1 MTDGRGIVDWLLS
14 RPGSALEPLFRTD
27 GNLAVRTENYGR
39 DLRPVL
45 CRHPR
50 MERAMIDLVEQG
62 LADPRWEGILYVM
75 GCGPKP
81 SFSPLYVG
89 KAERRGRKNSTNA
102 IFRDIGANR
111 RMFGRWGDDYAY
123 HNGDLSHALFRF
135 QAHRPVTSTYQR
147 WATTLF
153 ASSDPPQLRAPVA
166 LYLLPWY
173 RGDVGPTWVRLSLP
187 TLEETVIGYAV
198 VELGEDL
205 LNRRAGK
212 YQLPLWHGLG

>member
-1 MTDGRGIVDWLLS
+1 MTDGGGIADWLPS

-27 GNLAVRTENYGR
+27 ADLVVRTENDGR

-50 MERAMIDLVEQG
+50 MERAMTDLVEQG
-62 LADPRWEGILYVM
+62 LADPHWDGILSVM
-75 GCGPKP
+75 GRGPAP

-89 KAERRGRKNSTNA
+89 KAERRGRKNSINA

-111 RMFGRWGDDYAY
+111 RMFARWGDDFGY
-123 HNGDLSHALFRF
+123 HIGDLSHALFRF
-135 QAHRPVTSTYQR
+135 QADRPVTRTYQR

-153 ASSDPPQLRAPVA
+153 ASSDPPRLRAQVA

-173 RGDVGPTWVRLSLP
+173 RGDVGPTGVPLPLSS
-187 TLEETVIGYAV
+187 LEETVIAHAV
-198 VELGEDL
+198 TALGEEL
-205 LNRRAGK
+205 LNRCADK
-212 YQLPLWHGLG
+212 YQFPLWPA